1 MSEHV
6 ITVLKA
12 KRSEISSQV
21 TEIEK
26 KLARLRAAL
35 ANLDAAMNILTPD
48 HPDHIPGRR
57 RLKTNYF
64 ARNELPR
71 LVRDALRQAGKP
83 LSATEIAAH
92 AIAAKGLPPSAHAAT
107 VQSVLTVLNVR
118 ARKGEFAKTGKTRDA
133 RWGIAGDDCEGPVAS
148 AHFSNISIN
157 SEAK

>member
-1 MSEHV
+1 MSEQV
-6 ITVLKA
+6 LTVLRA

-35 ANLDAAMNILTPD
+35 ANLDAAMNILTPE
-48 HPDHIPGRR
+48 HPDHIPGKR
-57 RLKTNYF
+57 RLRTNYF

-71 LVRDALRQAGKP
+71 LIRDALRQASKP

-118 ARKGEFAKTGKTRDA
+118 TRKGEFTKTGRTRNA
-133 RWGIAGDDCEGPVAS
+133 RWAVSLPLD
-148 AHFSNISIN
+148 
-157 SEAK
+157 SE

>member
-6 ITVLKA
+6 LTVLRA
-12 KRSEISSQV
+12 KRAEISGQV
-21 TEIEK
+21 HDTEK
-26 KLARLRAAL
+26 RLAKLRAAL

-48 HPDHIPGRR
+48 HPDYVPLRR
-57 RLKTNYF
+57 GYKRTNYF

-71 LVRDALRQAGKP
+71 LVRDALRIADKP

-118 ARKGEFAKTGKTRDA
+118 ARKGEFTKTGRTRDA
-133 RWGIAGDDCEGPVAS
+133 RWETFA
-148 AHFSNISIN
+148 
-157 SEAK
+157 

>member
-6 ITVLKA
+6 LTVLRV

-21 TEIEK
+21 SEIEK

-48 HPDHIPGRR
+48 HPDHVPGRR

-71 LVRDALRQAGKP
+71 LVRDALRQAGKKP

-107 VQSVLTVLNVR
+107 VQSVLTVLNIR
-118 ARKGEFAKTGKTRDA
+118 ARKGEFVKTGKTRDA
-133 RWGIAGDDCEGPVAS
+133 RWAIGAFILERPNLS
-148 AHFSNISIN
+148 PNLL
-157 SEAK
+157 